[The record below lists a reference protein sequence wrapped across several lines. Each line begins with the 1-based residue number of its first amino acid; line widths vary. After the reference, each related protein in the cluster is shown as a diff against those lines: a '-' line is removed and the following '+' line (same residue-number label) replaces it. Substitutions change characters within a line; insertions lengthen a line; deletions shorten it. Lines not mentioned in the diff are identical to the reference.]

1 MLLGGVMPVET
12 ETFKGGAKTAIPDA
26 SSATAS
32 TLPPQGYNQKHWLA
46 PPLTMMIIMRSRGQ

>member
-32 TLPPQGYNQKHWLA
+32 TLPPQGYNQK
-46 PPLTMMIIMRSRGQ
+46 RSSTDDDDHYAQQGTVKI